1 MQCIRCTGEYFWH
14 STEYYIYLLDK
25 GANIKGELAA
35 QLEILPTK
43 LNELSETLQLLIPVC
58 NYYKTFVFFISQR
71 YSHSSFRLAIA
82 ASNIFFF
89 FACYLSSGIE
99 CMPLLQYLLAKGN
112 TTCFEYKTGVVP
124 DIVEEY
130 KLGIAF
136 NLDDQSGKAM
146 EDDGGVS

>member
-1 MQCIRCTGEYFWH
+1 
-14 STEYYIYLLDK
+14 
-25 GANIKGELAA
+25 
-35 QLEILPTK
+35 
-43 LNELSETLQLLIPVC
+43 
-58 NYYKTFVFFISQR
+58 
-71 YSHSSFRLAIA
+71 
-82 ASNIFFF
+82 
-89 FACYLSSGIE
+89 
-99 CMPLLQYLLAKGN
+99 MPLLQYLLAKGN